1 MFGKNR
7 QDRKLAAALGERRAA
22 INAQAELQARLSS
35 ELDAEYARWTD
46 LTRRL
51 ALYETRILEQSRG
64 QAQAALL
71 AYQSDAGDFA
81 DVMRGYIDD
90 LNTRIEYVRLK
101 VERAK
106 SYAALANLGGIPR

>member
-1 MFGKNR
+1 MIVDPLQLE
-7 QDRKLAAALGERRAA
+7 QDLSRRLSLYEERILGQA
-22 INAQAELQARLSS
+22 NDHAQA
-35 ELDAEYARWTD
+35 T
-46 LTRRL
+46 
-51 ALYETRILEQSRG
+51 
-64 QAQAALL
+64 LL
-71 AYQSDAGDFA
+71 AYQNDRGDFA